1 MAEDASVWKRV
12 LELASRG
19 RYSVSPNP
27 LVGAVLVAP
36 GGKVVGEGSHRRAG
50 EPHAEAVALCA
61 AGEGARGATLYVNLE
76 PCAHHGRTPP
86 CADALVAAGVAR
98 VVASLRDPD
107 PRTAGRGFA
116 RLREAGVEVVEGP
129 FSERAEELN
138 EVFLLS
144 VRERRPFVHLKW
156 AMTADGKTAAA
167 SGASRW
173 ITGPEA
179 REASLALREEADAI
193 LVGAGTVL
201 ADDPLLTRRLGWNGS
216 ILPHRRVVLDGRLRC
231 SPSARAFDPALP
243 GEAWLVTARE
253 EGDPALTPFR
263 ERGVRVVAL
272 AGEESH
278 VDVGALLGFLAG
290 LDVRSLLVEGGGET
304 AWGFLAG
311 GLADRVTVFL
321 APSVLGGRT
330 APTPVGGEGLAR
342 PGEALRLAGLTLERV
357 GADVRLSGRL
367 VKPARGAAA

>member
-1 MAEDASVWKRV
+1 MAEDAAVWERV
-12 LELASRG
+12 LELAARG
-19 RYSVSPNP
+19 RWSVSPNP
-27 LVGAVLVAP
+27 MVGAVLVAP
-36 GGKVVGEGSHRRAG
+36 DGSVVGEGSHGRAG
-50 EPHAEAVALCA
+50 GPHAEAEALVA
-61 AGEGARGATLYVNLE
+61 AGERARGSTLYVNLE

-107 PRTAGRGFA
+107 PRTSGRGFA

-129 FSERAEELN
+129 SRERAEELN

-144 VRERRPFVHLKW
+144 VRQRRPFVHLKW
-156 AMTADGKTAAA
+156 AMTADGKTASAT
-167 SGASRW
+167 GASRW

-179 REASLALREEADAI
+179 REAALALREETDAI

-201 ADDPLLTRRLGWNGS
+201 ADDPRLTRRLGRNGS

-231 SPSARAFDPALP
+231 APSARVFDPALP
-243 GEAWLVTARE
+243 GEAWVVTARE
-253 EGDPALTPFR
+253 EGDPALAPFR

-272 AGEESH
+272 PGERGL

-290 LDVRSLLVEGGGET
+290 LEVRSVLVEGGGET
-304 AWGFLAG
+304 AWGFLAS

-321 APSVLGGRT
+321 APSVLGGQR
-330 APTPVGGEGLAR
+330 AATPVGGEGIAR
-342 PGEALRLAGLTLERV
+342 PDAALRLEAVTVDRV

-367 VKPARGAAA
+367 ARLPGGAAA